1 MKGEKYY
8 MEEKIMVEIKEL
20 RREEIDEIMRIWLE
34 STIKAHDF
42 IEKEY
47 WEKNF
52 NVVKEVYI
60 PMAETFVYYEDRNI
74 KGFISIINKEFI
86 GALFVD
92 VESQGLG
99 IGSKLLDFVKLRYK
113 NISLAVYKM
122 NEKAVKF
129 YINNGFEIIKEQE
142 NEDSGFVEYI
152 MKS

>member
-1 MKGEKYY
+1 

-47 WEKNF
+47 WEKNY

-60 PMAETFVYYEDRNI
+60 PMAETFVYYEDKKI

-129 YINNGFEIIKEQE
+129 YINNGFKIIKEQE

>member
-1 MKGEKYY
+1 
-8 MEEKIMVEIKEL
+8 MVEIKEF
-20 RREEIDEIMRIWLE
+20 RREEIDEVMRIWLE

-47 WEKNF
+47 WKKNY

-74 KGFISIINKEFI
+74 KGFISIMNKEFI

-99 IGSKLLDFVKLRYK
+99 IGSKLLEFVKLRYK

>member
-1 MKGEKYY
+1 

>member
-1 MKGEKYY
+1 
-8 MEEKIMVEIKEL
+8 MVEIKEL
-20 RREEIDEIMRIWLE
+20 RMEEIDEVMRIWLE

>member
-1 MKGEKYY
+1 

-20 RREEIDEIMRIWLE
+20 RREEIDEVMRVWLE

-47 WEKNF
+47 WEKNY

-60 PMAETFVYYEDRNI
+60 PMAETFVYYEDKKI

-99 IGSKLLDFVKLRYK
+99 IGSNLLDFVKLRYK

-129 YINNGFEIIKEQE
+129 YINNGFKIIKEQE